1 MSDIRCTVSL
11 KLVTDDPGTID
22 ITYKFDFPDHLN
34 WFAFTIIDGWN
45 RIRTRG
51 FEIDGRTCKWTG
63 GGRSEQSIHIEYGVN
78 DGPGTTGYV
87 DTGEWAITKLPN
99 LSWQL
104 SYRSTGP
111 VPEVIEGY
119 RIPGEGIISSDG
131 AVAYLG
137 PHEEYVDTAPKTGE
151 EFRLVVPHDAVL
163 RDDPVDI
170 LSALMR
176 ASNSLDIGAL
186 NDSVVA
192 IAAPTGGYSWPSKGR
207 QRGDSGFWVRDD
219 AVTDEINETWIHEY
233 VHTRQ
238 LFNKTDE
245 SYWFREG
252 TADYFAS
259 LAALD
264 RGDINFDAFHGFLT
278 RRGDSGA
285 VLADPGTWSSNSTA
299 YRQGRR
305 TCAALD
311 CKIRKMTD
319 GESTLMNVVARL
331 NEDGDADDTPDAS
344 NGAIREAVEVV
355 TEADMS
361 DWFNNYVHATRTP
374 SVPRDEKMFALQ
386 VGSPVSELTLEIDTE
401 PTPEPEPETEPT
413 TEPELTPEPTPEPEP
428 ETTRRCPVCDTETT
442 DRLCPTCG
450 HKINEAPTGEPPESG
465 SNQTCPIC
473 DTETTDPLCPT
484 CGHELKQD
492 PTGREPPRE
501 SPELSDEI
509 VCPVCGTETIE
520 RLCPTCGH
528 DLAPRCPVCDS
539 VGTSHDEY
547 CAICGREL
555 RG

>member
-11 KLVTDDPGTID
+11 ELVTDDPGTIN

-45 RIRTRG
+45 GIRTRG

-63 GGRSEQSIHIEYGVN
+63 GERSEQSIRIHYGVN
-78 DGPGTTGYV
+78 NGPGTTGYV
-87 DTGEWAITKLPN
+87 DTGEWAITRLPN
-99 LSWQL
+99 LSWQW

-111 VPEVIEGY
+111 VPEVTERY
-119 RIPGEGIISSDG
+119 RIPGKGVISNDG

-151 EFRLVVPHDAVL
+151 DFRLVVPHDAAL
-163 RDDPVDI
+163 CDDPVDI
-170 LSALMR
+170 LSALTR
-176 ASNSLDIGAL
+176 ASNSLEVGAL

-192 IAAPTGGYSWPSKGR
+192 IAAPTGGYRWASKGR

-219 AVTDEINETWIHEY
+219 AVTDETNETWVHEY

-238 LFNKTDE
+238 LFNKTDGT
-245 SYWFREG
+245 YWFKEG

-264 RGDINFDAFHGFLT
+264 RGDIEFDAFHGFLT
-278 RRGDSGA
+278 RRADSGA

-311 CKIRKMTD
+311 CKICEMTD
-319 GESTLMNVVARL
+319 GESTLVDVVARL
-331 NEDGDADDTPDAS
+331 NEDGDADDTPDVS
-344 NGAIREAVEVV
+344 NRAIREAVEAV
-355 TEADMS
+355 TDADMS
-361 DWFNNYVHATRTP
+361 DWFSKYVRAARAP
-374 SVPRDEKMFALQ
+374 SVPRERKMFALQ
-386 VGSPVSELTLEIDTE
+386 AGSPASEPTLETDTE

-413 TEPELTPEPTPEPEP
+413 TEPEPTPEPTPEPEP
-428 ETTRRCPVCDTETT
+428 ETARRCPVCDTETT

-450 HKINEAPTGEPPESG
+450 HELDEAPTGEPPKSG
-465 SNQTCPIC
+465 TEQTCPIC
-473 DTETTDPLCPT
+473 DTETKDPLCPT
-484 CGHELKQD
+484 CGHELKED
-492 PTGREPPRE
+492 PTGREPTRE
-501 SPELSDEI
+501 PPELGDEI
-509 VCPVCGTETIE
+509 ACPVCGTETAE

-539 VGTSHDEY
+539 IGSPHDEH
-547 CAICGREL
+547 CATCGRCL
-555 RG
+555 RS